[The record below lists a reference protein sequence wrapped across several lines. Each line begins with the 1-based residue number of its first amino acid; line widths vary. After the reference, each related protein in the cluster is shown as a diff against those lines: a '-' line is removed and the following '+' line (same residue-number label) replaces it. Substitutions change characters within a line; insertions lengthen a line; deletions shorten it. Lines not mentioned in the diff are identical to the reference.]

1 MKNVILWGLV
11 LLNVLLLTAF
21 VGRISGSDAALAQN
35 RRPADYLLIPANIAE
50 DGSSAVVYML
60 DTDNNML
67 GGMVFDDSRKE
78 LLTMQPINI
87 ERIFSTGEGI
97 STGAGGVPRGS
108 GDGNVNTKP
117 RGGRVGTGTGTGTGT
132 HTNP

>member
-21 VGRISGSDAALAQN
+21 VGRLSGSDAAMAQN
-35 RRPADYLLIPANIAE
+35 RRPADYLLIPADITE

-67 GGMVFDDSRKE
+67 GGMLFDDSRKE
-78 LLTMQPINI
+78 LLTMQPLNI
-87 ERIFSTGEGI
+87 ERIFQA
-97 STGAGGVPRGS
+97 GAGVS
-108 GDGNVNTKP
+108 A
-117 RGGRVGTGTGTGTGT
+117 GTGTNTNTNNGTGVRTPRPRNNNNNGNNGT
-132 HTNP
+132 NNRDNE

>member
-21 VGRISGSDAALAQN
+21 VGRISGNDSAMAQN
-35 RRPADYLLIPANIAE
+35 RRPADYLLIPAAITE

-97 STGAGGVPRGS
+97 TTGGGNTRGE
-108 GDGNVNTKP
+108 GNTKP
-117 RGGRVGTGTGTGTGT
+117 RPRTGTGTGTGTGT
-132 HTNP
+132 NTNP

>member
-21 VGRISGSDAALAQN
+21 VGRISGNDSAMAQN
-35 RRPADYLLIPANIAE
+35 RRPADYLLIPAAITE

-97 STGAGGVPRGS
+97 TTGGNTRGEGGT
-108 GDGNVNTKP
+108 NTKP
-117 RGGRVGTGTGTGTGT
+117 RPRTGTGTGTGTGT
-132 HTNP
+132 NTNP

>member
-21 VGRISGSDAALAQN
+21 VGRVSGGDAALAQN

-78 LLTMQPINI
+78 LLTMQPLNI
-87 ERIFSTGEGI
+87 ERIFATGEGI
-97 STGAGGVPRGS
+97 STGGGNQRG
-108 GDGNVNTKP
+108 GEGNVNTKP
-117 RGGRVGTGTGTGTGT
+117 RGGRVGTGGGTN
-132 HTNP
+132 TNP

>member
-21 VGRISGSDAALAQN
+21 VGRISGGDAALAQD
-35 RRPADYLLIPANIAE
+35 RRPADYLLIPADITQ

-67 GGMVFDDSRKE
+67 GGMLFDDARKE
-78 LLTMQPINI
+78 LMTMQPLNI
-87 ERIFSTGEGI
+87 ERIFQ
-97 STGAGGVPRGS
+97 AGQGVS
-108 GDGNVNTKP
+108 
-117 RGGRVGTGTGTGTGT
+117 TGTGGNARNPRRNEPRGNN
-132 HTNP
+132 TNTRGGENE

>member
-21 VGRISGSDAALAQN
+21 VGRISGNDAAMAQN
-35 RRPADYLLIPANIAE
+35 RRPADYLLIPASIAE

-97 STGAGGVPRGS
+97 STGGGNTRGEGGTNTRQRPR
-108 GDGNVNTKP
+108 
-117 RGGRVGTGTGTGTGT
+117 TGTSGGTNA
-132 HTNP
+132 NP

>member
-1 MKNVILWGLV
+1 MKTCILWGLV

-21 VGRISGSDAALAQN
+21 VGRVSGNDAAMAQS

-50 DGSSAVVYML
+50 EGSSAVVYML
-60 DTDNNML
+60 DTDNSML

-87 ERIFSTGEGI
+87 ERVFSAGEGVT
-97 STGAGGVPRGS
+97 SGTGNNREGGVRTRRNEPPPR
-108 GDGNVNTKP
+108 DTRGNP
-117 RGGRVGTGTGTGTGT
+117 
-132 HTNP
+132 

>member
-21 VGRISGSDAALAQN
+21 VGRISGNDSAMAQN
-35 RRPADYLLIPANIAE
+35 RRPADYLLIPAAITE

-87 ERIFSTGEGI
+87 ERIFSTAEGITTGGGNTRGEG
-97 STGAGGVPRGS
+97 
-108 GDGNVNTKP
+108 NTKP
-117 RGGRVGTGTGTGTGT
+117 RPRTGTGTGTGTGT
-132 HTNP
+132 NTNP

>member
-21 VGRISGSDAALAQN
+21 VGRISGNDAAVAQN
-35 RRPADYLLIPANIAE
+35 RRPADYLLIPADIAAE
-50 DGSSAVVYML
+50 GSSAVVYML

-78 LLTMQPINI
+78 LLTMQPINV
-87 ERIFSTGEGI
+87 ERIFQVGEGVG
-97 STGAGGVPRGS
+97 TGAGNNAGNARNPRRNERTNTNNNT
-108 GDGNVNTKP
+108 GNRDNE
-117 RGGRVGTGTGTGTGT
+117 
-132 HTNP
+132 

>member
-35 RRPADYLLIPANIAE
+35 RRPADYLLIPASITE

-67 GGMVFDDSRKE
+67 GGMVFDDARKE
-78 LLTMQPINI
+78 LLTMQPLNI
-87 ERIFSTGEGI
+87 ERIFSTGEGV
-97 STGAGGVPRGS
+97 STGAGTPRGE
-108 GDGNVNTKP
+108 GTNVNTKP
-117 RGGRVGTGTGTGTGT
+117 RGGRVGTGGGTN
-132 HTNP
+132 TNP

>member
-21 VGRISGSDAALAQN
+21 VGRISGTDAALAQN

-60 DTDNNML
+60 DTDNSML

-87 ERIFSTGEGI
+87 DRVFSTGEGV
-97 STGAGGVPRGS
+97 STGSGVPRGS

-117 RGGRVGTGTGTGTGT
+117 RGRVGTGGGTNA
-132 HTNP
+132 NP

>member
-21 VGRISGSDAALAQN
+21 VGRISGHDAALAQN
-35 RRPADYLLIPANIAE
+35 RRPADYLLIPADIAE

-78 LLTMQPINI
+78 LITMQPINI
-87 ERIFSTGEGI
+87 ERIFQAGEGVG
-97 STGAGGVPRGS
+97 TAAGAGNNAGNGRNQRQRGNNS
-108 GDGNVNTKP
+108 NNNTNN
-117 RGGRVGTGTGTGTGT
+117 RD
-132 HTNP
+132 NE

>member
-21 VGRISGSDAALAQN
+21 VGRISGNDSAMAQN
-35 RRPADYLLIPANIAE
+35 RRPADYLLIPAAITE

-97 STGAGGVPRGS
+97 STGAGGVPRGTT
-108 GDGNVNTKP
+108 DGNVNTKP
-117 RGGRVGTGTGTGTGT
+117 RGGRVGTGAGTN
-132 HTNP
+132 TNP

>member
-21 VGRISGSDAALAQN
+21 VGRISGSDAAMAQN
-35 RRPADYLLIPANIAE
+35 RRPADYLLIPADIAE

-78 LLTMQPINI
+78 LMTMQPLNI
-87 ERIFSTGEGI
+87 ERIFQAGEGV
-97 STGAGGVPRGS
+97 GAGAGAGNANTGNAGNNRNPRQR
-108 GDGNVNTKP
+108 GNTNTNN
-117 RGGRVGTGTGTGTGT
+117 RD
-132 HTNP
+132 NE

>member
-21 VGRISGSDAALAQN
+21 VGRISGNDSAMAQN
-35 RRPADYLLIPANIAE
+35 RRPADYLLIPAAITE

-87 ERIFSTGEGI
+87 ERIFSTAEGI
-97 STGAGGVPRGS
+97 STGSGNTRGE
-108 GDGNVNTKP
+108 GNTNTKP
-117 RGGRVGTGTGTGTGT
+117 RPRTGTGTGTGTGT
-132 HTNP
+132 NTNP

>member
-1 MKNVILWGLV
+1 MKNTILWGLV

-21 VGRISGSDAALAQN
+21 VGRISGEDAAMAQS

-50 DGSSAVVYML
+50 EGSSAVVYML
-60 DTDNNML
+60 DTDNSIL

-87 ERIFSTGEGI
+87 DRIFSTGEGVT
-97 STGAGGVPRGS
+97 SGGGNSRDGASRTRRTDTPRTGA
-108 GDGNVNTKP
+108 
-117 RGGRVGTGTGTGTGT
+117 
-132 HTNP
+132 NP

>member
-21 VGRISGSDAALAQN
+21 VGRISGSDSAMAQN
-35 RRPADYLLIPANIAE
+35 RRPADYLLIPADIAE

-60 DTDNNML
+60 DTDNHML

-78 LLTMQPINI
+78 LMTMQPLNI
-87 ERIFSTGEGI
+87 ERIFTTAEGVSTGGGNSRDTGT
-97 STGAGGVPRGS
+97 STGKDRPR
-108 GDGNVNTKP
+108 P
-117 RGGRVGTGTGTGTGT
+117 RTGTGTNTA
-132 HTNP
+132 P